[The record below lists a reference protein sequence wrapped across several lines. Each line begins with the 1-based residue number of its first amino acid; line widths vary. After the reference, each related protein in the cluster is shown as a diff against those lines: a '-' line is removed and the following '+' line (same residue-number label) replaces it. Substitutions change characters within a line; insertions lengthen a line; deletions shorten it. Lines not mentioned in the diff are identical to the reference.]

1 MEVDPGAPWA
11 DLPLP
16 VIEAA
21 FKQAAENGAGEHE
34 LAAAADER
42 LRQAK
47 LDRVA

>member
-1 MEVDPGAPWA
+1 MEVDASAPWA

-21 FKQAAENGAGEHE
+21 FKQASEDVADERE

-42 LRQAK
+42 LRRAK
-47 LDRVA
+47 PDRVA